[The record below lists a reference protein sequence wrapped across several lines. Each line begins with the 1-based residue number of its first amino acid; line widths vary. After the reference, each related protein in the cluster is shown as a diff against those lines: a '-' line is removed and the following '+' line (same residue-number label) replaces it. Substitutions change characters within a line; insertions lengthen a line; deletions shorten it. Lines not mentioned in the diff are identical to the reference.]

1 MNLRIEPPS
10 PDSKTA
16 IATTVQAAE
25 AAAGYTFNRV
35 TLAEAVANSVRGD
48 WDLPEFQRR
57 FVWKP
62 SQVATLADSLWRN
75 YPVGSLLLWASSDP
89 HAKGRAWIADG
100 QQRLT
105 ALCILFGQK
114 PRWWEHRAPS
124 EWERVRA
131 RFDVRFDVE
140 GVSGKSRF
148 VIGTSALDPGR
159 FIPVAALLEID
170 PKRDEG
176 ATALQELAARIRSL
190 GHCRQMNEDAVAAQL
205 GRVASLR
212 DSAIIVTAVEHELR
226 EVLEIFDR
234 LNSRGMKFRKVLL
247 TTMRQTIS
255 AIFRSGLM
263 SPEMRQ
269 FRELKSR

>member
-1 MNLRIEPPS
+1 MNTRTERPLRE
-10 PDSKTA
+10 SKTPA
-16 IATTVQAAE
+16 PLSGPTPE
-25 AAAGYTFNRV
+25 AAAGYNFKKV
-35 TLAEAVANSVRGD
+35 TLAEAVANSVSGD

-75 YPVGSLLLWASSDP
+75 YPVGSLLLWASRDP
-89 HAKGRAWIADG
+89 HAKSRDWIADG

-105 ALCILFGQK
+105 ALCVLFGQK

-124 EWERVRA
+124 EWEGVRA
-131 RFDVRFDVE
+131 RYDVRFDIE
-140 GVSGKSRF
+140 AVSDKSRF

-159 FIPVAALLEID
+159 FIPLAALLEID
-170 PKRDEG
+170 PSRAEG

-190 GHCRQMNEDAVAAQL
+190 GHCRKMSNDAVVAQL
-205 GRVASLR
+205 ARVASLR
-212 DSAIIVTAVEHELR
+212 DSAIIVTAVEHDLR

-263 SPEMRQ
+263 SAEMRE